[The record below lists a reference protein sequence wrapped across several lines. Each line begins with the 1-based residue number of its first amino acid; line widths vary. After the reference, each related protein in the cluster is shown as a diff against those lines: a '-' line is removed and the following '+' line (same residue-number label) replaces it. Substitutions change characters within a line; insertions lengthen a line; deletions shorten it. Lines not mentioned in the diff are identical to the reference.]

1 MIDTVDSDDECE
13 DEDARTEAV
22 LLGRMVAAVLSID
35 PILRPGHS
43 LRPKR
48 SAGR

>member
-22 LLGRMVAAVLSID
+22 LLGRMVAAVLSIE
-35 PILRPGHS
+35 LRRHPPYS
-43 LRPKR
+43 PTRPFPQT
-48 SAGR
+48 